1 LAPVPRLLL
10 ALLLAAPADTL
21 VVGTLADPVVL
32 EPHRATDL
40 VSIAVLGNV
49 CEPLVRYRADGE
61 RPEPALATSWATRD
75 NRTWTFTLRAGVRF
89 HDGAPL
95 DAEAVIVNFEHLQRE
110 RGFPGRAAR
119 IGPLAVELALD
130 RPNAALLAT
139 LSQPYYTLQS
149 PRALA
154 NANTPVGTG
163 AFRFRSARPG
173 LVELEASP
181 DYWGGA
187 PRIRYLLFRRYPSEA
202 ALTAALV
209 AGEVDVTS
217 SVGQA
222 RITELRGHPSLT
234 LDSKT
239 GLNLAYLALNNER
252 PPFSDRRVRQAVAR
266 AIDRR
271 SLIDANLGG
280 HGEPARNPLPP
291 SLLGYAAATKELRLD
306 ASAVQ
311 RLLADA
317 GLPEGFG
324 ATMLAPETP
333 RPYMPSPLP
342 LAAQLRDQL
351 ALCLIR
357 APLQQVTSWPEY
369 VDRLSRGEYEMA
381 VIGWQADS
389 VDPNDFLSALLGS
402 ESIGTTNRSR
412 YRSPAMDTLLRK
424 ARMAHTHDERLL
436 AYREAQDLFQKDMP
450 FVPLYHVSVFTAYNR
465 SVRGLLEGPTGLV
478 RYDKA
483 WKAQP

>member
-1 LAPVPRLLL
+1 VPRLLL
-10 ALLLAAPADTL
+10 ALLLAAPTDTL
-21 VVGTLADPVVL
+21 VVGTLADPVSL

-40 VSIAVLGNV
+40 VSIAVLGNI
-49 CEPLVRYRADGE
+49 CEPLVRYRADSD

-75 NRTWTFTLRAGVRF
+75 NRTWTFTLREGVRF

-95 DAEAVIVNFEHLQRE
+95 DAEAVVVNFEHLRRE
-110 RGFPGRAAR
+110 RGFPGQALR
-119 IGPLAVELALD
+119 IGPHAVELTLE

-154 NANTPVGTG
+154 DDSVPVGTG

-173 LVELEASP
+173 LVELESSP
-181 DYWGGA
+181 EYWGGA
-187 PRIRYLLFRRYPSEA
+187 PRIRHLVFRRYPNEA
-202 ALTAALV
+202 ALAAALV
-209 AGEVDVTS
+209 AGKVDVTS

-222 RITELRGHPSLT
+222 RIAELRQQPSLA

-271 SLIDANLGG
+271 GLIDANLGG

-317 GLPEGFG
+317 GLASGFS
-324 ATMLAPETP
+324 ATLLAPETP
-333 RPYMPSPLP
+333 RPYMPSPLALASQLREQ
-342 LAAQLRDQL
+342 LAA
-351 ALCLIR
+351 ALVR
-357 APLQQVTSWPEY
+357 APLQQVASWPEF
-369 VDRLSRGEYEMA
+369 VDRLARGEYEMA

-412 YRSPAMDTLLRK
+412 YRSPLMDAILRR
-424 ARMAHTHDERLL
+424 ARMAHTQDERLA

-465 SVRGLLEGPTGLV
+465 SVRGLSEGPTGLV

-483 WKAQP
+483 WKALP

>member
-1 LAPVPRLLL
+1 MPRLFL

-21 VVGTLADPVVL
+21 VVGTLADPVTL

-49 CEPLVRYRADGE
+49 CEPLVRYRADGD

-75 NRTWTFTLRAGVRF
+75 NRAWTFTLREGVRF
-89 HDGAPL
+89 HDGTPL
-95 DAEAVIVNFEHLQRE
+95 DADAVVVNFEHLQRE
-110 RGFPGRAAR
+110 RGFRGRAVR
-119 IGPLAVELALD
+119 IGPHAVELTLE

-154 NANTPVGTG
+154 STSAPVGTG

-181 DYWGGA
+181 DHWGGA
-187 PRIRYLLFRRYPSEA
+187 PRLRQIVFRRYPSEA

-217 SVGQA
+217 SIGQA
-222 RITELRGHPSLT
+222 RVAELRSSASLT

-271 SLIDANLGG
+271 GLIDANLGG

-306 ASAVQ
+306 PSSVH

-317 GLPEGFG
+317 GLAQGFS
-324 ATMLAPETP
+324 AVLLAPETP
-333 RPYMPSPLP
+333 RPYMPSPLA
-342 LAAQLRDQL
+342 LAAQLSEQL
-351 ALCLIR
+351 AAASIR
-357 APLQQVTSWPEY
+357 APLQQVASWPEY
-369 VDRLSRGEYEMA
+369 LDRLNRGEYDLA

-402 ESIGTTNRSR
+402 ESIGSTNRSR
-412 YRSPAMDTLLRK
+412 YRSPAMDALLRK
-424 ARMAHTHDERLL
+424 ARMARTQDERLA

-450 FVPLYHVSVFTAYNR
+450 FVPLYHVSVFVAYNR
-465 SVRGLLEGPTGLV
+465 SVRGLIEGPTGLV
-478 RYDKA
+478 RYEKA
-483 WKAQP
+483 WKAQR

>member
-1 LAPVPRLLL
+1 VTPLIFV
-10 ALLLAAPADTL
+10 LLLAAPADTL
-21 VVGTLADPVVL
+21 VVGTLADPVTL

-75 NRTWTFTLRAGVRF
+75 NRIWTFTLREGVRF
-89 HDGAPL
+89 HDGTPL
-95 DAEAVIVNFEHLQRE
+95 DADAVVVNFEHLRRE
-110 RGFPGRAAR
+110 RGFPGRAQR
-119 IGPLAVELALD
+119 IGPHAIELTLE
-130 RPNAALLAT
+130 RPNGALLAT

-149 PRALA
+149 PRALG
-154 NANTPVGTG
+154 NGNVPVGTG
-163 AFRFRSARPG
+163 AFRFQSARPG
-173 LVELEASP
+173 RVELAANP
-181 DYWGGA
+181 DHWGGP
-187 PRIRYLLFRRYPSEA
+187 PRVRHLIFRRYPSEA
-202 ALTAALV
+202 ALSAALV

-222 RITELRGHPSLT
+222 RIAELRQQPSLT

-252 PPFSDRRVRQAVAR
+252 PPFADRRVRQAVAR

-271 SLIDANLGG
+271 RLIDDNLGG
-280 HGEPARNPLPP
+280 HGDPARNPLPP
-291 SLLGYAAATKELRLD
+291 SLLGYAVATKELRQD
-306 ASAVQ
+306 VSAVS

-317 GLPEGFG
+317 GLADGFS
-324 ATMLAPETP
+324 ATLLAPETP
-333 RPYMPSPLP
+333 RLYMPNP
-342 LAAQLRDQL
+342 LALASQLHDQL
-351 ALCLIR
+351 ATAAIK
-357 APLQQVTSWPEY
+357 ASLQQVASWAEY
-369 VDRLSRGEYEMA
+369 VDRLSRGDYEMA

-389 VDPNDFLSALLGS
+389 VDPNDFMSALLGS

-412 YRSPAMDTLLRK
+412 YRSPAMDAALRR
-424 ARMAHTHDERLL
+424 ARTARGQDERLA
-436 AYREAQDLFQKDMP
+436 AYREAQELFQKDMP
-450 FVPLYHVSVFTAYNR
+450 FVPLYHVSVFVAYNR
-465 SVRGLLEGPTGLV
+465 AVRGIIEGPTGLV